1 MNFHSHFIQK
11 MPKKKEKKKDQ
22 LDNDNKAQK
31 RDTSAAN
38 YSGSDDKE
46 KNIYLIQIRYLNEKL
61 DR

>member
-1 MNFHSHFIQK
+1 

-22 LDNDNKAQK
+22 QDNDNRTQK

-46 KNIYLIQIRYLNEKL
+46 KNVYLIQIRYLNEKL